1 MTHPADEEGD
11 GTIQTRTGGGPV
23 AAGPGWPAS
32 RLRAIPPSVFG
43 LISAVQ
49 GRTGAINFG
58 QGFPDEEGPPQVVEA
73 VVEALRSGRNQYAPA
88 QGDHALRRAVA
99 RHQDSYYGLSFDPDT
114 EVAVTTGAS
123 EAIAAALLGLI
134 EPGDEVIVLEP
145 YYDAYA
151 ACIEM
156 VGAVRRPV
164 LLAAPKFRLD
174 DRRLHEAVTAKTKAI
189 IVNSPHN
196 PTGRTL
202 TTDELG
208 LIATTAR
215 EHDLIAI
222 TDEVYE
228 HITFDGA
235 VHVPLATLPEMRHR
249 TLTIS
254 GSAKSF
260 AFTGWKVGWV
270 TGPEPLVSAA
280 LAAKQ
285 WLTFST
291 NTPAQAGIAVALTE
305 HTDYLDGLSTDMAVR
320 RDMLCAGLASAGLSV
335 FIPEGTYY
343 ALTDVSDLGWDD
355 ALQFCL
361 ALPERAGV
369 VAVPVNGFYDH
380 PGGDHMVRWACCKH
394 RHLIEQGMEQLR
406 LARLHR

>member
-1 MTHPADEEGD
+1 MTHPADEENGR
-11 GTIQTRTGGGPV
+11 TIRTRPGGGPV
-23 AAGPGWPAS
+23 AAGTVSRAS
-32 RLRAIPPSVFG
+32 RLQQIPSSVFG
-43 LISAVQ
+43 RIAAVQ
-49 GRTGAINFG
+49 ARTRAINFG
-58 QGFPDEEGPPQVVEA
+58 QGFPDQEGPPQVVEA
-73 VVEALRSGRNQYAPA
+73 VIDALRSGRNQYAPA

-99 RHQDSYYGLSFDPDT
+99 QHQDSYYGLSLDPDT

-123 EAIAAALLGLI
+123 EAIAAAMLGLI
-134 EPGDEVIVLEP
+134 EAGDEVIVLEP

-156 VGAVRRPV
+156 VGAVRKPV
-164 LLAAPKFRLD
+164 LLAAPEFRLD
-174 DRRLHEAVTAKTKAI
+174 EHGLRDAVTAKTRAI

-202 TTDELG
+202 TADELD

-235 VHVPLATLPEMRHR
+235 VHVPLATLPGMRCR

-270 TGPEPLVSAA
+270 SGPEPLVSAV

-291 NTPAQAGIAVALTE
+291 NTPSQAGIAVALTK
-305 HTDYLDGLSTDMAVR
+305 HTDYLDGLSADLAAR
-320 RDMLCAGLASAGLSV
+320 RDMLCAGLDAAGLSV
-335 FIPEGTYY
+335 FVPEGTYY

-369 VAVPVNGFYDH
+369 VAVPVNGFYDR
-380 PGGDHMVRWACCKH
+380 PAGDHMVRWACCKH
-394 RHLIEQGMEQLR
+394 RHLIERGMGQLR
-406 LARLHR
+406 SARLHR